1 MMRQVLGLVAVGLVL
16 TSAAQAQGAGARD
29 DTRPI
34 RELIASVEAANNAG
48 DVEQWV
54 GLFASDFVYM
64 APNAPAVTSRDSLAE
79 VARTGFRHQ
88 AAVRI
93 QPLEIRV
100 IGDWAYARNA
110 VSGTVTLAGS
120 GQVVT
125 VDVKQLAV
133 YARERDGQWRIARLM
148 SNSNR

>member
-1 MMRQVLGLVAVGLVL
+1 MIGKVVVLVAASLVL
-16 TSAAQAQGAGARD
+16 TSAARSQGAGAPD
-29 DTRPI
+29 ETQAI
-34 RELIASVEAANNAG
+34 RALIASVEAANNAG
-48 DVEQWV
+48 DVEKWV

-79 VARTGFRHQ
+79 VARTGFRHK

-93 QPLEIRV
+93 QPVEIKV
-100 IGDWAYARNA
+100 MGDWAYARNA

-120 GQVVT
+120 GEVVS

-133 YARERDGQWRIARLM
+133 YAREPGGQWRIARLM

>member
-1 MMRQVLGLVAVGLVL
+1 MMRQVLALATVCFLM
-16 TSAAQAQGAGARD
+16 TSAARAQDAGARD
-29 DTRPI
+29 DTGAI

-48 DVEQWV
+48 DVEKWV
-54 GLFASDFVYM
+54 GLFARNFVYM

-79 VARTGFRHQ
+79 VARTGFRHK

-93 QPLEIRV
+93 EPVEIEV
-100 IGDWAYARNA
+100 MGDWAYARNA

-120 GQVVT
+120 GQVVS

-133 YARERDGQWRIARLM
+133 YAREPGGPWRIARLM